1 MKAGNVLLT
10 ADGMAKLADF
20 GVSTK
25 LQSTLSK
32 RNSVIGTPFWMAP
45 EVIQQSDYVENA
57 DIWSLGITAIELA
70 DGEPPFANI
79 HPMRAIFLIPTKD
92 PPTVRDPTKW
102 SPQFIDFLAAALQKD
117 PASRPSAKTLLEHP
131 FVKDAAAE
139 IRAADGVSSVLKALA
154 QQHLP
159 AIEQARRE
167 EMEYYEDEEGG
178 EAVGHDD
185 AVSKAADA
193 AARGTL
199 RGGTLGYKNGTM
211 IKHGTLVKASALVS
225 AAGSQPSYLAD
236 IAADAGRAATPAAR
250 AATPAEAAPAP
261 APAAAAAAAGSAP
274 PSGDDVLDLSPFN
287 FNAAELGKLS
297 VPELTDR
304 MKDVDKVFRTRMQ
317 QLSAKYDAVKKAISA
332 AKREQM

>member
-117 PASRPSAKTLLEHP
+117 PASRPSAKTLLEHS
-131 FVKDAAAE
+131 FVKEAAAE
-139 IRAADGVSSVLKALA
+139 IRAASGVSSVLKALA
-154 QQHLP
+154 QKHLP

-178 EAVGHDD
+178 EGMGHDE
-185 AVSKAADA
+185 AISKAADA

-225 AAGSQPSYLAD
+225 AAAEGSKPSYLAD
-236 IAADAGRAATPAAR
+236 IAADSVHAPTPAR
-250 AATPAEAAPAP
+250 APTPAETTN
-261 APAAAAAAAGSAP
+261 APAAAAAAASGSA
-274 PSGDDVLDLSPFN
+274 SAQDMLDLSPFN
-287 FNAAELGKLS
+287 FDATQLS
-297 VPELTDR
+297 TLSLPELTDR
-304 MKDVDKVFRTRMQ
+304 MKDVDKVFRARMQ

>member
-117 PASRPSAKTLLEHP
+117 PATRPSAKSLLEHP
-131 FVKDAAAE
+131 FVKDAAAV
-139 IRAADGVSSVLKALA
+139 IRAANGVSPVLKALA

-159 AIEQARRE
+159 AIEQARRD
-167 EMEYYEDEEGG
+167 EMEYYEDEEGE
-178 EAVGHDD
+178 EAVGHDE
-185 AVSKAADA
+185 AISKAADA

-211 IKHGTLVKASALVS
+211 IKHGTLVKGSALMS
-225 AAGSQPSYLAD
+225 AAAGSQPSYLAD
-236 IAADAGRAATPAAR
+236 IAADAARAPTPVR
-250 AATPAEAAPAP
+250 AATPAEAAPA
-261 APAAAAAAAGSAP
+261 AAAAAGSA
-274 PSGDDVLDLSPFN
+274 PSGDDVLDLSQFN
-287 FNAAELGKLS
+287 FDTAQLGTLS

-304 MKDVDKVFRTRMQ
+304 MKDVDKVFRARMQ

>member
-25 LQSTLSK
+25 LQNTLSK

-117 PASRPSAKTLLEHP
+117 PASRPSAKSLLEHP

-139 IRAADGVSSVLKALA
+139 IRTANGVSSVLKGLA
-154 QQHLP
+154 EKHLP

-167 EMEYYEDEEGG
+167 EMEYYEDEEGA
-178 EAVGHDD
+178 EAVGHDE

-211 IKHGTLVKASALVS
+211 IKHGTLVKGSALVS
-225 AAGSQPSYLAD
+225 AAAENSKPSYLAD
-236 IAADAGRAATPAAR
+236 IAADSARAPTPAR

-261 APAAAAAAAGSAP
+261 APAAAAASAV
-274 PSGDDVLDLSPFN
+274 SGDDVLDLSPFN
-287 FNAAELGKLS
+287 FDAAALSKMS

-304 MKDVDKVFRTRMQ
+304 MKDVDKVFRSRMQ